1 MHIQSSYPGAP
12 APRRPRLRVAF
23 EVLSALLL
31 ILLFSL
37 TSLQGQA
44 TEGTILGTITDNS
57 GAPVAGAVVS
67 VANVSTNQ
75 RRTTISNESGEYVVT
90 NLPLGPYT
98 VSAEMQGFRRVQ
110 TPGVEIT
117 IKARPRV
124 DLRLEVGE
132 ISQAVSVNG
141 DAPLLK
147 TDTVEVSTVV
157 SRQQLES
164 LPQMSRHLLSLASLT
179 PSISH
184 FNGGRVGDFSG
195 GEAISLGPL
204 GVNSNNFMIDGISN
218 NLELTGG
225 MNAVPPIDAIQE
237 FSVQTS
243 GYAAEFGRAAGGIV
257 NVALKSGTNQLH
269 GFGYDYLRNDIFDAR
284 PYDFSGTNPARQ
296 PLRRNLFGGGLSGPI
311 KKDKIFLFGNYEGLR
326 QPQNAIEYDTVP
338 TTLERSGDFSKSGF
352 SIYDPA
358 TQRLDPS
365 NGRYVRD
372 AFPNN
377 VIPQNRINPIGS
389 KLISIFPTPNYK
401 DQNPAVLSNYLA
413 ILTNNDKRDSMNLKG
428 DVSLTASDSLTLRY
442 SKQWLTK
449 DRSGYMPESWI
460 GGHATLNGT
469 NAGAT
474 YTHIFSPSVVNE
486 ARGGWNYITDG
497 NFNSNQTVIEEL
509 KQIPGAVV
517 QAGYPTVSM
526 RNLSST
532 KAVRPLTT
540 LPTPYLV
547 WQNSIQLMDNLSWHK
562 GSHAFKFG
570 VEYIHHRNDVGGG
583 WAPGGVKFNFDAYQT
598 VPYAGAKRESN
609 RTGTPDGLLGLA
621 GALTTYHYLD
631 KTRMTDNRLAAFAQ
645 DDWRITR
652 KLSLSLGLR
661 YEWFPQWNM
670 AKDLNTN
677 FDLRTGKIII
687 SDTTRDWVAANL
699 GLANGVLPGNYEYRP
714 RDQVQPTS
722 TSIDLSPRV
731 GFAYSINSRM
741 VVRGG
746 YGIYY
751 SVLDALNM
759 NNTSG
764 APFSFQVQ
772 RNGDTLKAIDIN
784 EGFPAA
790 NIFETL
796 GSINIGPAQFDTRFK
811 DPYVQKYNMN
821 LQISP
826 TKSTVVEVGYS
837 GFHSI
842 RGATS
847 WRVNYPTPAP
857 GDLQSRRPYPLL
869 GEGFGIFFMNAA
881 RYNALEVSLRQRE
894 WRGLSVTTALTMSNS
909 IGDNGSIDPY
919 NFSYGH
925 GRLSN
930 DYGYNWVSSA
940 IYNVPT
946 PSNWNRLTKQILGGW
961 QTATI
966 VQLQGGAPFSVNSSQ
981 TMNDDIDSSRAN
993 LILTRGPASLGG
1005 SQRSIN
1011 RWFNTDAFVSPADYT
1026 WGNSGI
1032 NILRAPA
1039 FMQVDLAVQKSFR
1052 VYETARFTLRAESS
1066 NVLNQVNLGT
1076 PSATVGA
1083 AGFGTIRSL
1092 NGDPRHM
1099 QVSLRA
1105 DF

>member
-1 MHIQSSYPGAP
+1 MLTLNGQFVP
-12 APRRPRLRVAF
+12 PRPNFRIAVA
-23 EVLSALLL
+23 VLAAMLLQVIVNPALLRA
-31 ILLFSL
+31 
-37 TSLQGQA
+37 QA
-44 TEGTILGTITDNS
+44 TEGTILGTVVDASST
-57 GAPVAGAVVS
+57 AVAGAIVTVT
-67 VANVSTNQ
+67 NTGTNQ
-75 RRTTISNESGEYVVT
+75 RRQTVSNENGEYVVT
-90 NLPLGPYT
+90 NLPLGVYT
-98 VSAEMQGFRRVQ
+98 VAAEMRGFRRVE

-132 ISQAVSVNG
+132 ITQSVNVTG
-141 DAPLLK
+141 DTPILK

-164 LPQMSRHLLSLASLT
+164 LPQMSRHLLTLASLT

-243 GYAAEFGRAAGGIV
+243 GYAAEFGRAGGGIV

-269 GFGYDYLRNDIFDAR
+269 GFGYDYLRNDVFDAR

-296 PLRRNLFGGGLSGPI
+296 PLRRNLFGGGLSGPVR
-311 KKDKIFLFGNYEGLR
+311 KDRIFLFGNYEGLR
-326 QPQNAIEYDTVP
+326 QPQHALEYDTVP
-338 TTLERSGDFSKSGF
+338 TTLERNGDFTQSGF
-352 SIYDPA
+352 TIYDPA
-358 TQRLDPS
+358 TQRLDAAT
-365 NGRYVRD
+365 GRYIRD
-372 AFPNN
+372 AFPGN
-377 VIPQNRINPIGS
+377 VIPQARINPIGS

-401 DQNPAVLSNYLA
+401 DPNPSVLKNYLA
-413 ILTNNDKRDSMNLKG
+413 VDTNNDSRNSMNLKG
-428 DVSLTASDSLTLRY
+428 DANLSQSDTLSIRF

-449 DRSGYMPESWI
+449 DRSGYMPDSWI
-460 GGHATLNGT
+460 GGHATLNG
-469 NAGAT
+469 NNLGAT

-486 ARGGWNYITDG
+486 ARGGWNYVTDG
-497 NFNSNQTVIEEL
+497 NFNSNQTVIDEL
-509 KQIPGAVV
+509 HQIPGAVV

-526 RNLSST
+526 RNISST

-547 WQNSIQLMDNLSWHK
+547 WQNSVQFMDNLSWHK
-562 GSHAFKFG
+562 GSHTFKFG
-570 VEYIHHRNDVGGG
+570 AEYIHHRNDVGGG

-631 KTRMTDNRLAAFAQ
+631 KNRMTDNRFSAFAQ
-645 DDWRITR
+645 DDWRVTR

-661 YEWFPQWNM
+661 YEWFPQWRI
-670 AKDLNTN
+670 AGDLGTN
-677 FDLRTGKIII
+677 FDLNTGKILV
-687 SDTTRDWVAANL
+687 SDTTRDWVSSNL
-699 GLANGVLPGNYEYRP
+699 GLANGALPPNYEYRP
-714 RDQVQPTS
+714 FDQVQPKS
-722 TSIDLSPRV
+722 TSIDLSPRI
-731 GFAYSINSRM
+731 GFAYSLNSRM
-741 VVRGG
+741 VLRGG

-759 NNTSG
+759 NNTGG
-764 APFSFQVQ
+764 APFSFGLQ

-784 EGFPAA
+784 EGFPSS
-790 NIFETL
+790 NIYDTL
-796 GSINIGPAQFDTRFK
+796 NSIDIGPAQFDGRFN

-821 LQISP
+821 LQVSP
-826 TKSTVVEVGYS
+826 TKYTVVEIGYT

-869 GEGFGIFFMNAA
+869 GEGFGIFFQNAA
-881 RYNALEVSLRQRE
+881 RYNALELTLRQRE
-894 WRGLSVTTALTMSNS
+894 WRGLNVTTALTVENA

-919 NFSYGH
+919 NFAYGH
-925 GRLSN
+925 GRLAN

-940 IYNVPT
+940 IYTVPT
-946 PSNWNRLTKQILGGW
+946 PSNWNLLARQVLGGW
-961 QTATI
+961 QTSTI
-966 VQLQGGAPFSVNSSQ
+966 VQLQGGAPFSVGSSQ
-981 TMNDDIDSSRAN
+981 TMNDDIDSSRADVVV
-993 LILTRGPASLGG
+993 TGGPAMLPAG
-1005 SQRSIN
+1005 QRSTE
-1011 RWFNTDAFVSPADYT
+1011 RWFNTSAFASPADYT

-1032 NILRAPA
+1032 NILRAPS
-1039 FMQVDLAVQKSFR
+1039 FMQIDLALQKSFAIHERAR
-1052 VYETARFTLRAESS
+1052 VTFRAETS
-1066 NVLNQVNLGT
+1066 NVLNQVNLGA
-1076 PSATVGA
+1076 PSATVGD

-1105 DF
+1105 EF